1 MDFIT
6 IENTMNF
13 GLSKENI
20 QTFDEW
26 RNLGEYLLNYKLH
39 KIKCFYEKN
48 VGICG
53 LQIFYVERMSFQ
65 EIKTID
71 IGKKYVNE
79 NIEEQEIVL
88 DSNEMI
94 NKLTIWMCEQ
104 FRGFEVSTNK
114 NKKQRFGWC
123 EEGKEWNKIDLDEFN
138 ENNNY
143 LIGFYGSIHKIEGIL
158 NMGFFDTKPQNSG
171 IMDSIRCD
179 EKSYLIWKWRPTG
192 ASIGESARENTIVW
206 GSSIRV
212 KDGSVA
218 VFVAAVIHYSGFT
231 SMQCGGNCY
240 EGYSGSGCIP
250 ARRPRRLHPF
260 RRTG

>member
-20 QTFDEW
+20 QTFDEG

-71 IGKKYVNE
+71 IGKKFINE
-79 NIEEQEIVL
+79 NIEEQEIIL

-94 NKLTIWMCEQ
+94 NKVSIWLGDQ
-104 FRGFEVSTNK
+104 FRGFEVITNK

-123 EEGKEWNKIDLDEFN
+123 EEGKESKKIDLDEFY

-143 LIGFYGSIHKIEGIL
+143 LVGFFGAIHKIEGIL
-158 NMGFFDTKPQNSG
+158 NMGFYYIKERSFYLF
-171 IMDSIRCD
+171 
-179 EKSYLIWKWRPTG
+179 SYLGIFRL
-192 ASIGESARENTIVW
+192 
-206 GSSIRV
+206 RV
-212 KDGSVA
+212 KLKNEEFRKK
-218 VFVAAVIHYSGFT
+218 VFDRFDQLKFSDKALCKACTLPDNQFFGIIKYIYF
-231 SMQCGGNCY
+231 
-240 EGYSGSGCIP
+240 
-250 ARRPRRLHPF
+250 
-260 RRTG
+260 

>member
-1 MDFIT
+1 MAYII
-6 IENTMNF
+6 IENTPNF
-13 GLSKENI
+13 GLSKENT
-20 QTFDEW
+20 QQFDESKI
-26 RNLGEYLLNYKLH
+26 LGAYLLNYKLH
-39 KIKCFYEKN
+39 KIKCYYEKN

-53 LQIFYVERMSFQ
+53 LQIYYKERMSSQ
-65 EIKTID
+65 ETKTID

-158 NMGFFDTKPQNSG
+158 NMGFYYVKGKYFYLF
-171 IMDSIRCD
+171 
-179 EKSYLIWKWRPTG
+179 SYDGLFRF
-192 ASIGESARENTIVW
+192 
-206 GSSIRV
+206 RV
-212 KDGSVA
+212 KLKNEEFRKK
-218 VFVAAVIHYSGFT
+218 VFEKFERYKYSDKAL
-231 SMQCGGNCY
+231 CKA
-240 EGYSGSGCIP
+240 CILP
-250 ARRPRRLHPF
+250 DNQF
-260 RRTG
+260 FGIIKYIFF